1 MNYHAKST
9 TFRTFRSLFNETHK
23 EINNN
28 LVIWHVFVWLFGM
41 FSFGYLACFHLVI
54 WRSYQSTISVFLR
67 RGSRSTLPLPTGRKK
82 FFTLH
87 SAPDGNLSTLNS
99 QLVAPGHRTSQFS
112 VLHSQLVAPGI
123 KT

>member
-41 FSFGYLACFHLVI
+41 FSFGYLAKLPKY
-54 WRSYQSTISVFLR
+54 YQRVFA
-67 RGSRSTLPLPTGRKK
+67 SR
-82 FFTLH
+82 
-87 SAPDGNLSTLNS
+87 
-99 QLVAPGHRTSQFS
+99 
-112 VLHSQLVAPGI
+112 
-123 KT
+123 